1 MPVKKLKYSQGS
13 TIKNMS
19 KYLVNRKFNIITKEK
34 GTLVVWKK
42 DTLMPSVVPFFP
54 YYLLP
59 YS

>member
-13 TIKNMS
+13 TYQQHVKI
-19 KYLVNRKFNIITKEK
+19 LVNRKFNIITKEK

-54 YYLLP
+54 YNLLP